1 MKLIRNITVL
11 LIPTVLTIGAANS
24 QGTLEITS
32 ESVVDGRIQKVHACT
47 SKGGKDQPVQ
57 LSVLQIPPEA
67 KFLSIIVDDPD
78 AIPVAGKNWVHW
90 NLFNI
95 PAQERLDIPVGKP
108 PFGDP
113 GRSSGGSKTYE
124 GMCPPNGTH
133 KYRFAAYATVE
144 KLDVG
149 GFFGPTA
156 MHMEIFESKFKKAI
170 LGKGMLT
177 GEF

>member
-1 MKLIRNITVL
+1 MKLNRKMTIL
-11 LIPTVLTIGAANS
+11 LIAALLSMKVAHS

-32 ESVVDGRIQKVHACT
+32 ESIVDGQIQKIHACYGQ
-47 SKGGKDQPVQ
+47 GGKDQSVQ
-57 LSVLQIPPEA
+57 LSVLQIPPAA

-95 PAQERLDIPVGKP
+95 TAQERLDIQVGKP
-108 PFGDP
+108 PLADA

-133 KYRFAAYATVE
+133 KYRFAAYATAD

-149 GFFGPTA
+149 GFFGPSA
-156 MHMEIFESKFKKAI
+156 MTMEGFESKFAKSI
-170 LGKGMLT
+170 IGKGMLT
-177 GEF
+177 GKF

>member
-1 MKLIRNITVL
+1 MKLTCKITVL
-11 LIPTVLTIGAANS
+11 LIPALLSMGVANS
-24 QGTLEITS
+24 QGILEITS
-32 ESVVDGRIQKVHACT
+32 ESVVDGRIQKIHACT
-47 SKGGKDQPVQ
+47 SKGGKDQSVQ
-57 LSVLQIPPEA
+57 LSILQIPPDA

-95 PAQERLDIPVGKP
+95 PAQERLDITVGKP
-108 PFGDP
+108 PVGDP

-133 KYRFAAYATVE
+133 KYRFAAYVTAE

-156 MHMEIFESKFKKAI
+156 MHMETFESKFKKSI
-170 LGKGMLT
+170 LGKGVLT